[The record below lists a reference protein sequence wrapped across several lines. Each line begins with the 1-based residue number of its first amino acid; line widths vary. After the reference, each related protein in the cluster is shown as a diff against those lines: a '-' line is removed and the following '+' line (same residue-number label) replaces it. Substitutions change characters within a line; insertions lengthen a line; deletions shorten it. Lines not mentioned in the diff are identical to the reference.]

1 LGQQHRPQR
10 AALYCRVST
19 ADQSCERQ
27 ERDLVAFAQRAGYEV
42 VGTYKETAS
51 GLRLDRAERRKV
63 LALAQKHEIDAV
75 LVTELSRWGRS
86 TTDLLA
92 TLKELEARR
101 VSLIAL
107 NGMAFDLTTP
117 HGRMM
122 ATLLAGIAE
131 FERELTQERIRS
143 GIAAAKARGKKLGR
157 QSGQRPKSDRLA
169 PKVLALVA
177 QGRSYR
183 LVGREVGLSKNT
195 VANIVK
201 RARAAGIGS

>member
-1 LGQQHRPQR
+1 MGQQGPSPQR

-27 ERDLVAFAQRAGYEV
+27 ERDLAAFAERAGYEV

-51 GLRLDRAERRKV
+51 GVRLDRAERRKV
-63 LALAQKHEIDAV
+63 LGLVQRREVDAV

-101 VSLIAL
+101 VSLVAL

-117 HGRMM
+117 HG
-122 ATLLAGIAE
+122 A
-131 FERELTQERIRS
+131 
-143 GIAAAKARGKKLGR
+143 
-157 QSGQRPKSDRLA
+157 
-169 PKVLALVA
+169 
-177 QGRSYR
+177 
-183 LVGREVGLSKNT
+183 
-195 VANIVK
+195 
-201 RARAAGIGS
+201 